1 MLTLELALRLVESVH
16 CGFYRS
22 LGRGACESGNVHESG
37 DRAHCRLPSLTCA
50 DVLVV
55 HEGTLLDNSHSG
67 SPRAPACLGKA
78 SRKRWHFILR
88 DEWEE
93 SKGTKGAWGAIGPE
107 AGRGQ
112 ARELV
117 LVVEALKAVHAGLGL
132 GSGSSE
138 HKMCL
143 RPG

>member
-22 LGRGACESGNVHESG
+22 PGRGACESGNVHESG

-55 HEGTLLDNSHSG
+55 HEGTLPDNSHSG

-93 SKGTKGAWGAIGPE
+93 SKGTKGACWPLGLRPGE
-107 AGRGQ
+107 

-117 LVVEALKAVHAGLGL
+117 PVVEALKAVHAGLGL